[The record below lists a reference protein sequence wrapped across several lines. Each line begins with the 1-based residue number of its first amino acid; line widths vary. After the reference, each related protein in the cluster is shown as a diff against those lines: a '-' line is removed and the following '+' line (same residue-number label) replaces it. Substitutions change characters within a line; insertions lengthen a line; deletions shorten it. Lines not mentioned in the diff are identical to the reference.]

1 MNKMSKEICNTDM
14 VDMNHFVILFGV
26 DMNARMQSKMVKII
40 EAERLSNDAPHNTS
54 PDRNQDQERKTKW
67 RKDGKRGKKSHSKTS
82 LS

>member
-1 MNKMSKEICNTDM
+1 M
-14 VDMNHFVILFGV
+14 VDINHFVILFGV

-67 RKDGKRGKKSHSKTS
+67 KRKTRNGESFKNKS
-82 LS
+82 LLE

>member
-67 RKDGKRGKKSHSKTS
+67 KRKTGNGESFKNKS
-82 LS
+82 LLE